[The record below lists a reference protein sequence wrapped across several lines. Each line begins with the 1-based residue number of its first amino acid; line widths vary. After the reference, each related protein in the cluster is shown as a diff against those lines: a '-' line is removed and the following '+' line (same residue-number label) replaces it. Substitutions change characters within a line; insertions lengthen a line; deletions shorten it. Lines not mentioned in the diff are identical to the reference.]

1 MPAHHPN
8 ITENVEKNS
17 LKRSRLKF
25 IHIKTKKNYPY
36 YEPIPTPIFT
46 KTCFSFRSIF
56 YNVLQHIIL
65 ILNKMVF
72 HVNDTERNIPEA
84 IAFK

>member
-8 ITENVEKNS
+8 ITENVEKYI
-17 LKRSRLKF
+17 LKRSKLEIYPYKNQ
-25 IHIKTKKNYPY
+25 KNYPY

-56 YNVLQHIIL
+56 YNVLQNITL